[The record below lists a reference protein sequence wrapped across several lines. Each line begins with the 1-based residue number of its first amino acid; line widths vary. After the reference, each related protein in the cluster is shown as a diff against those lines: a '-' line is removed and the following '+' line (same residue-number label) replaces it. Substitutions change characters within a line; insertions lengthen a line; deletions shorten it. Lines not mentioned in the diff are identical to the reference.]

1 MLRSRE
7 VTETDRAEIAK
18 WISVDAD
25 HAGKCDSDFWLKP
38 EPGVKLFAIEDALG
52 PIFYVRGESL
62 LRLHIQFAPESERRR
77 LARAIDEFTPL
88 IAAGAKKN
96 NYKQLVFESVV
107 QPLIA
112 FLSKRGFRASKNEF
126 VRDL

>member
-7 VTETDRAEIAK
+7 VTESDRSQIEQ

-25 HAGKCDSDFWLKP
+25 HRGRCNADFWLKP
-38 EPGVKLFAIEDALG
+38 ETGVKLFAIEDALG

-77 LARAIDEFTPL
+77 TARAVDEFTGL

-96 NYKQLVFESVV
+96 NYKQLIFESVV
-107 QPLIA
+107 EPLIA

-126 VRDL
+126 VMDL